1 MLIGYARVSTL
12 EQNLD
17 RQIDQL
23 IERGV
28 DKRNIY
34 QEKMTGTKRDRPQ
47 LNNMID
53 ELQEGDVVLIADL
66 TRISRSTKDL
76 LDIVDKI
83 KEKGA
88 GIKSIKDT
96 WLDTTSENP
105 YNDFLL
111 TIMAGLSQLERDLI
125 SIRTKEGLQSSRA
138 RGRMGGRPKT
148 RNEKADLVLMMLNNH
163 YKIKDIVA
171 QTGLSRASVY
181 RIKNDNLK
189 ETFQDK

>member
-1 MLIGYARVSTL
+1 MLVGYARVSTL

-34 QEKMTGTKRDRPQ
+34 QEKITGTKRDRPA
-47 LNNMID
+47 LNKMID
-53 ELQEGDVVLIADL
+53 ELQDGDIVLIADL

-76 LDIVDKI
+76 LEIVDKI

-111 TIMAGLSQLERDLI
+111 TVMAGLSQLERDLT
-125 SIRTKEGLQSSRA
+125 SIRTKEGLQSARS
-138 RGRMGGRPKT
+138 RGRTGGRPKL
-148 RNEKADLVLMMLNNH
+148 RNEKAGLVLMMLSNG

-181 RIKNDNLK
+181 RIKNDK
-189 ETFQDK
+189 EMGN